1 MLLDGGEHLVAA
13 GAGFFDVTGLPRE
26 SQAFRRGVRLVNR
39 DVAPP
44 NPPVV
49 PQVMVGVVII
59 NSKSDFGLGFHLCDL
74 FPVGDVLF
82 TSVGILMFQ

>member
-1 MLLDGGEHLVAA
+1 MLLSGGENLVAT
-13 GAGFFDVTGLPRE
+13 GAGFFDITGFQLE
-26 SQAFRRGVRLVNR
+26 SQAFRRVVRLLNR
-39 DVAPP
+39 NVAPP

-74 FPVGDVLF
+74 F
-82 TSVGILMFQ
+82 Q

>member
-1 MLLDGGEHLVAA
+1 MLLNGGENLVAA
-13 GAGFFDVTGLPRE
+13 GAGFFDVTGLQRE

-44 NPPVV
+44 DPPVV

>member
-1 MLLDGGEHLVAA
+1 MLLNGGENLVAT
-13 GAGFFDVTGLPRE
+13 GAGFFNVTGLQRE

-39 DVAPP
+39 NVAPP

-74 FPVGDVLF
+74 FQQRTYCLRPLAY
-82 TSVGILMFQ
+82 